1 MTETGIGREF
11 KASGFF
17 ALRTPLLPYEELEAW
32 NVGLQAPSA
41 ENTEHL
47 PVALEKDRHL
57 LRQRLLRFSER
68 PEIREAI
75 FTASPGLSE
84 ALEAWRRDPKTKKGR
99 MAEESL
105 VRYLLRMVA
114 RCTPFGLV
122 SGCSLGHVG
131 STTDLRLKS
140 LSTYQRHTR
149 PDMHYLHALTEDLGR
164 LPEFRQLM
172 RYRPN
177 SSLYRAANRLRFAEA
192 HLKDKGRIYHLVAI
206 DTEDYIEKT
215 LDRAHSGSTMEELA
229 KELVDDFPGG
239 EVSYEDAW
247 DFINE
252 LVDSQCL
259 VSDFSPPVTGRE
271 PLDYLIQQLNRN
283 PSVAGMGK
291 ILKGLHAELMEL
303 DRGGLGADPERYHG
317 IARRLEKLPTE
328 VELPKLFQVDM
339 IKPLAAAT
347 VGTQVVD
354 EIKNGIEWLHRLDGQ
369 QRDDELAGFRREFLT
384 RFQEGQAVP
393 LVNVLDEEVGIG
405 FQRSTAPRSGASPL
419 LEGFA
424 IPPPSETPT
433 IAWGPRE
440 ALLLKKRD
448 EANAAGTFEI
458 ELTNADLAVLE
469 TEKLPPLPGAF
480 YALATLAANSQDGL
494 NRGNFQVH
502 LQGVAGPSGA
512 RLLARFCHADEA
524 LCRAVESHLR
534 EEEKLEPNAVFAEI
548 VHLPQ
553 GRVGNVLLRPVMRG
567 YEIPFLAQSGIAE
580 DRQVPITDLLVS
592 VVRGEVI
599 LTSKKLECRVIPRL
613 SSAHNVAPGNLGVYR
628 FLWGVQIQGVRS
640 RLFWNWGV
648 LGSLPFL
655 PRVRSGRVILARARW
670 RVTGAEIQKL
680 TRETGAARYRSVREW
695 CKKRGVPLQALMV
708 QGDKKLL
715 VDFNNVLNIDS
726 FLFMTKKLESFGV
739 EELFPGPDQLCV
751 TAPEGRFFHE
761 MIVPFV
767 QSKVSREEKPHAL
780 IHHVRR
786 TFPLGS
792 EWLYVKLFTGTST
805 ADLVLHE
812 GMDPIIRE
820 ALRSGAADS
829 WFFIRYGDPEWHLR
843 LRFHGNP
850 QCLQKVVLPRL
861 QESAATLLDD
871 GRIWKFQLE
880 TYEREVER
888 YGGAEG
894 ILLAEQLFYVDS
906 EAAMAII
913 KNLEGAEGAAA
924 RWQLTLRSV
933 DTLISD
939 LGFEGKD
946 KLEILKRLQSSYALE
961 FNAGRELKKQLAD
974 RLRRHR
980 PVLESLLDREDRGEQ
995 PLRLGFEAFARRS
1008 EQLVP
1013 FVSEFRAQEVAGK
1026 LTLPLANLAMSF
1038 VHMSAN
1044 RLLRSEVRAH
1054 ELLIYDFL
1062 YRLRKSRAIRDHKE
1076 G

>member
-1 MTETGIGREF
+1 MTKTGIVKEF
-11 KASGFF
+11 GTSGFF
-17 ALRTPLLPYEELEAW
+17 VLRTPLLPYEELEAW
-32 NVGLQAPSA
+32 SVGLQAPDA
-41 ENTEHL
+41 EHTEHL
-47 PVALEKDRHL
+47 PAALEKDRLL
-57 LRQRLLRFSER
+57 LRQRLLKFSER
-68 PEIREAI
+68 PEVREAI
-75 FTASPGLSE
+75 FTSSPALSKG
-84 ALEAWRRDPKTKKGR
+84 LEAWRRDPKTTKGQ

-131 STTDLRLKS
+131 STTDLRLNA

-177 SSLYRAANRLRFAEA
+177 SSLYRAANRLRYAEA
-192 HLKDKGRIYHLVAI
+192 HLKDKARIYQLVAI
-206 DTEDYIEKT
+206 DTEDY
-215 LDRAHSGSTMEELA
+215 
-229 KELVDDFPGG
+229 
-239 EVSYEDAW
+239 EDAW
-247 DFINE
+247 EFINE
-252 LVDSQCL
+252 LIDSQCL
-259 VSDFSPPVTGRE
+259 VTDFSPPVTGRE
-271 PLDYLIQQLNRN
+271 PLHYLIQQLDRH
-283 PSVAGMGK
+283 PSLAQTGK
-291 ILKGLHAELMEL
+291 KLKELRSDLVDL
-303 DRGGLGADPERYHG
+303 DRGGLGADPEKYYA
-317 IARRLEKLPTE
+317 IARSLEKLPTE
-328 VELPKLFQVDM
+328 VDLPKLFQVDM
-339 IKPLAAAT
+339 IKPMAAAT

-354 EIKNGIEWLHRLDGQ
+354 EIKNGIDWLHRLSGQ
-369 QRDDELAGFRREFLT
+369 QEDDELAGFRREFLT

-405 FQRSTAPRSGASPL
+405 YQRSTAPRSGASPL

-424 IPPPSETPT
+424 IPPPSEIPT
-433 IAWGPRE
+433 VAWGPRA

-448 EANAAGTFEI
+448 EAIAAGAFEI
-458 ELTNADLAVLE
+458 ELTREDMAVLAAE
-469 TEKLPPLPGAF
+469 ELPLLPDSF
-480 YALATLAANSQDGL
+480 YAVATLAANSQADL
-494 NRGNFQVH
+494 NCGNFQVH
-502 LQGVAGPSGA
+502 LQGGAGPSGA
-512 RLLARFCHADEA
+512 RLLARFCHADDA
-524 LCRAVESHLR
+524 LCRAVKKHLR
-534 EEEKLEPNAVFAEI
+534 EEEKLEPSAVYAEI

-553 GRVGNVLLRPVMRG
+553 GRVGNVLLRPVMRDH
-567 YEIPFLAQSGIAE
+567 EIPFLAQSGIAE
-580 DRQVPITDLLVS
+580 DRQIPITDLLVS
-592 VVRGEVI
+592 VVRGDVI
-599 LTSKKLECRVIPRL
+599 LTSKKLGCRVIPRL

-640 RLFWNWGV
+640 RLYWDWGV
-648 LGSLPFL
+648 LGSLPFV
-655 PRVRSGRVILARARW
+655 PRVRSGRVVLAQARW
-670 RVTGAEIQKL
+670 WVTGAEIKEL
-680 TRETGAARYRSVREW
+680 AREATAARYRAVRKW
-695 CKKRGVPLQALMV
+695 RMKRGIPQQALMV
-708 QGDKKLL
+708 QGDKELL

-739 EELFPGPDQLCV
+739 EELFPAPDQLCV

-761 MIVPFV
+761 MVVPFV
-767 QSKVSREEKPHAL
+767 RKRISRETKPPAT
-780 IHHVRR
+780 IHHVQRS
-786 TFPLGS
+786 FPPGS
-792 EWLYVKLFTGTST
+792 EWLYAKLYTGTST
-805 ADLVLHE
+805 ADLVLCDAM
-812 GMDPIIRE
+812 GPVIRE
-820 ALRSGAADS
+820 AIGAGVVDS
-829 WFFIRYGDPEWHLR
+829 WFFIRHGDPEWHLR

-850 QCLQKVVLPRL
+850 QCLQEVVLPRL
-861 QESAATLLDD
+861 QESAAPLLDD

-894 ILLAEQLFYVDS
+894 IQLAEQLFYVDS
-906 EAAMAII
+906 DAAMAII

-924 RWQLTLRSV
+924 RWQLTLRSI
-933 DTLISD
+933 DILISD

-946 KLEILKRLQSSYALE
+946 KLEILKRIQSSYALE

-995 PLRLGFEAFARRS
+995 PLRFGFEALDRRS

-1013 FVSEFRAQEVAGK
+1013 IVSELRTQEVTGK
-1026 LTLPLANLAMSF
+1026 LTVPLTNLAMSF

-1044 RLLRSEVRAH
+1044 RLLRSEARAH